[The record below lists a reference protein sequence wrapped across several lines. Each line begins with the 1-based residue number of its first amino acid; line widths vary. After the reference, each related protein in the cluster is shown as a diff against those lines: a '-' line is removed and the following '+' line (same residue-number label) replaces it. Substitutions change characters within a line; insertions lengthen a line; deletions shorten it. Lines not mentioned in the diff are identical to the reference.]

1 MRRTMTTAAVAKTAL
16 TTIAAMTVAGAALA
30 ADYGARGAPD
40 DRLGG
45 WYYGAPPAE
54 ERVIPFTGAVPACD
68 APTVLATISAEFNRR
83 EARFWN
89 SELRVVGI
97 EGVRSVAFRPW
108 SESFFPR
115 RFCTAT
121 AAVAH
126 GPVVRHHRVNY
137 LIREELGILATSSH
151 DVEWCVI
158 GVERHLHAA
167 PNCEMMLP

>member
-1 MRRTMTTAAVAKTAL
+1 MRGTMTAVTAAL
-16 TTIAAMTVAGAALA
+16 AATVAGMTFAGAAIA

-45 WYYGAPPAE
+45 WFSGAPPAE
-54 ERVIPFTGAVPACD
+54 ERVSPFSGAVPACD
-68 APTVLATISAEFNRR
+68 APTVLATISAEFDRR
-83 EARFWN
+83 EARFWD

-97 EGVRSVAFRPW
+97 ERVRDVAFRPW
-108 SESFFPR
+108 SQSFVPR
-115 RFCTAT
+115 RYCTAT

-137 LIREELGILATSSH
+137 LIREELGIFATSSH
-151 DVEWCVI
+151 DVEWCVV